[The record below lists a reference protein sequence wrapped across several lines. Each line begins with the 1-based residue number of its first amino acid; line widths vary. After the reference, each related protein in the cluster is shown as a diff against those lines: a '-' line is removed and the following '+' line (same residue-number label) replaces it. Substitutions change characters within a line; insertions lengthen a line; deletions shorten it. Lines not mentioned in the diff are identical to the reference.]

1 MARPNILLIHSHDTG
16 RYVQPYGNAVFTPH
30 LQKLAEQ
37 GLLFRQAYSAA
48 PTCSPSRSAMLTGQC
63 PHSAGMLGLAHRG
76 FSLNNCNNHLANVL
90 REAGYH
96 TVLTGV
102 QHETTLGQEQLL
114 GYNQVL
120 VTEDYQHKTAQAAV
134 DFLQGNVSQPFFLS
148 VGFHNA
154 HRPFPDIHPDD
165 DPRFCPPPAPL
176 PDAPETRHDFTEFK
190 SAVRE
195 LDELMGQVLNALD
208 ANGLADDTLVI
219 CTTDHGIAFPH
230 MKGNLTGHGTGVM
243 LIMRGPGGFTG
254 GNVTDGLVSQLDIFP
269 TLCELL
275 ELDPPDR
282 LEGRSLLPLIRG
294 EVDQINDAV
303 FSELTYHAAYE
314 PMRGVRTDRW
324 NYVRRFSSRDRPVMS
339 NCDDGPSKDLLVRNG
354 WTDTSLPREELYDLV
369 FDPQE
374 ANNIAAHESSEQV
387 LQAMRQ
393 RLSDWMRQTN
403 DPLCHGPVCPPPEA
417 MQNNPD
423 SLSPDEPIQPFTPS
437 DSQWQF
443 S

>member
-1 MARPNILLIHSHDTG
+1 
-16 RYVQPYGNAVFTPH
+16 
-30 LQKLAEQ
+30 
-37 GLLFRQAYSAA
+37 
-48 PTCSPSRSAMLTGQC
+48 
-63 PHSAGMLGLAHRG
+63 
-76 FSLNNCNNHLANVL
+76 
-90 REAGYH
+90 
-96 TVLTGV
+96 
-102 QHETTLGQEQLL
+102 
-114 GYNQVL
+114 
-120 VTEDYQHKTAQAAV
+120 
-134 DFLQGNVSQPFFLS
+134 
-148 VGFHNA
+148 
-154 HRPFPDIHPDD
+154 
-165 DPRFCPPPAPL
+165 
-176 PDAPETRHDFTEFK
+176 
-190 SAVRE
+190 
-195 LDELMGQVLNALD
+195 
-208 ANGLADDTLVI
+208 
-219 CTTDHGIAFPH
+219 
-230 MKGNLTGHGTGVM
+230 M

-403 DPLCHGPVCPPPEA
+403 DPLSHGPVCPPPEA